1 MFWPGPGSQT
11 KLRKMNDPA
20 DHRPRRYFV
29 DENGRRVL
37 IGLSIEETFE
47 FETLDN
53 LPAIERADER
63 AAWEENGSPT
73 TARERRWLEL
83 YGKHDRA
90 WRQWMVETAADRR
103 AS

>member
-1 MFWPGPGSQT
+1 MT
-11 KLRKMNDPA
+11 DPTGQM
-20 DHRPRRYFV
+20 PRRYFV

-53 LPAIERADER
+53 LPALEEGGNQ
-63 AAWEENGSPT
+63 AAWDEDGIQT
-73 TARERRWLEL
+73 TTRERRWLEL

-90 WRQWMVETAADRR
+90 WRQWMVKTAADR
-103 AS
+103 SGNLTFIN